1 LPRGKIRYNR
11 LFFLYLI
18 GDQQGATAVTQQLSE
33 FSNEFVGSVWSAKDD
48 RDEESPQV
56 VFMDNSGWTIL
67 EASVAELKK
76 RH

>member
-1 LPRGKIRYNR
+1 LPRGNIRYNR

-33 FSNEFVGSVWSAKDD
+33 FSNEFVGGVWLMED
-48 RDEESPQV
+48 RRDQKSPQV

-67 EASVAELKK
+67 EASAAELKK